1 MKMNFHDK
9 KVKKLIS
16 ILIIVL
22 IAAMVGTAVLPFII
36 G

>member
-1 MKMNFHDK
+1 MNFHDK